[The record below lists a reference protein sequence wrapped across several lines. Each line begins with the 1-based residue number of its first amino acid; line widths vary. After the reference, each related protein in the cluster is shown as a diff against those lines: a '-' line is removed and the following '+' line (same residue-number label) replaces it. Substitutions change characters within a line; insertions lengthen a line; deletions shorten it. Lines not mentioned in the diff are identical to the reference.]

1 MDPLADLRLAVGMI
15 TTTSTTTDIPADTP
29 TTAADPALGATVRKA
44 IAARSYGTLATTSAA
59 GRSHVVGILYAL
71 ADGALWIST
80 HRDSRKARN
89 VVENPHVALTVAVR
103 RLPVGPPASVSLQG
117 RATVVELDDAEVLR
131 LAASGALKKV
141 TSHGELELDGGC
153 FVKVV
158 LPRRVPAYGLGMSL
172 RQLLQDPLAA
182 DRVAEVDW
190 T

>member
-1 MDPLADLRLAVGMI
+1 MDPLTVLRFAVAM
-15 TTTSTTTDIPADTP
+15 TTTT
-29 TTAADPALGATVRKA
+29 TTAAADVPTLPADPGLGATVRKA
-44 IAARSYGTLATTSAA
+44 VAGRSYGALATTSAD
-59 GRSHVVGILYAL
+59 GRSHVAGILYAI

-89 VVENPHVALTVAVR
+89 VAENPSVALTVAVR

-117 RATVVELDDAEVLR
+117 RATVVELDDPEVVA
-131 LAASGALKKV
+131 LAAAGALGKI

-153 FVKVV
+153 FIKVA

-172 RQLLQDPLAA
+172 RALVRNPLDAG
-182 DRVAEVDW
+182 RVAEVDW